1 MSMYHALY
9 EKVSNELKELEERL
23 KELDLKR
30 LSIKDDY
37 EMSEE
42 NLWEQEDIL
51 SNLESKRDDI
61 PYKNRFVISI
71 YAGILALV
79 CVIFVFSLY
88 FNGLIKTLL
97 LFPTLSEGVQAL
109 ILLFSSILGLLGCGL
124 SSSVLA
130 DKIQKKLEK
139 KSIKKIINSK
149 EYQEL
154 LSKINILVNEL
165 DTIRKTTIEKEKTY
179 KKANEEYEKCKK
191 ERDEKKLLVEYISK
205 QMTPTENTLHMVKE
219 YKREYCGD
227 NSCSCF

>member
-1 MSMYHALY
+1 M
-9 EKVSNELKELEERL
+9 
-23 KELDLKR
+23 
-30 LSIKDDY
+30 
-37 EMSEE
+37 
-42 NLWEQEDIL
+42 
-51 SNLESKRDDI
+51 
-61 PYKNRFVISI
+61 PYMNRFVISI

-79 CVIFVFSLY
+79 CVISVFSLC
-88 FNGLIKTLL
+88 FNGLIKILL

-109 ILLFSSILGLLGCGL
+109 ILLFSSILGFLGCGL
-124 SSSVLA
+124 SSSVLV

-139 KSIKKIINSK
+139 KSIKRIINSK

-154 LSKINILVNEL
+154 LSKINILDNEL

-219 YKREYCGD
+219 YKREYYGD